1 MAKKKAQSL
10 APFKE
15 SIQEASKNSV
25 LEVDEVFSYIALK
38 INQIRIWIVQNRENR
53 QIVSF
58 HIGDGSIESCKKLWR
73 KLPYSFLKCKSFSD
87 FWKSYNILPQ
97 QTHTKVGK
105 ETALTNHVERLNN
118 TIRQRFSR
126 LVRKT
131 LSFSKK
137 EYMLNLHFKLWA
149 FNYNLNLIN

>member
-10 APFKE
+10 APFKSTIE
-15 SIQEASKNSV
+15 KPTKSSV
-25 LEVDEVFSYIALK
+25 LEVDEVFTYVALK

-58 HIGDGSIESCKKLWR
+58 HIGDGSKESAQKLWR
-73 KLPYSFLKCKSFSD
+73 KLPYAFLKCKSFSD

-97 QTHTKVGK
+97 QSHIGK
-105 ETALTNHVERLNN
+105 DSGLTNHVERLNN